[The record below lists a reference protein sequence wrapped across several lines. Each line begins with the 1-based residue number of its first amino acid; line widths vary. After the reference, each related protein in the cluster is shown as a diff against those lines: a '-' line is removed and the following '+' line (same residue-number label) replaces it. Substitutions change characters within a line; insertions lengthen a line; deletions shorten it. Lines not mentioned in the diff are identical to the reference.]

1 MLKTATAFAA
11 LLAAT
16 AFVVPTVSQ
25 AQEVRSARV
34 SYLDLDLASDIGQQ
48 SLQRRIFHAA
58 ESVCG
63 IGAIR
68 MDIKSAFLA
77 ADCRDDAVAT
87 AQPQFAAAVNA
98 ARHGTVTV
106 GGAAALIITA
116 R

>member
-1 MLKTATAFAA
+1 MKTVIAVAA
-11 LLAAT
+11 VLAAS
-16 AFVVPTVSQ
+16 AFVVPTVAQ
-25 AQEVRSARV
+25 AQEVASARV
-34 SYLDLDLASDIGQQ
+34 SYADLDLASDLGQQ
-48 SLQRRIFHAA
+48 NLQRRIFHAA

-68 MDIKSAFLA
+68 VDLKFALLA

-87 AQPQFAAAVNA
+87 AQPQFLAAVDA

-116 R
+116 Q

>member
-1 MLKTATAFAA
+1 MKTVIA
-11 LLAAT
+11 LAAVLAAR
-16 AFVVPTVSQ
+16 AFVVPTVAQ
-25 AQEVRSARV
+25 AQEVASARV
-34 SYLDLDLASDIGQQ
+34 SYVDLDLTSDVGQQ
-48 SLQRRIFHAA
+48 NLQRRIFHAA

-77 ADCRDDAVAT
+77 ADCRDDAIAT
-87 AQPQFAAAVNA
+87 VQPQFAAAVNA

>member
-1 MLKTATAFAA
+1 MLKTVTAATAV
-11 LLAAT
+11 LAAT
-16 AFVVPTVSQ
+16 GFIVPTVAQ
-25 AQEVRSARV
+25 AQEFPSARV
-34 SYLDLDLASDIGQQ
+34 SYADLDLASDVGQQ

-68 MDIKSAFLA
+68 VDIKSAFLA
-77 ADCRDDAVAT
+77 TDCRDDAIAG

-116 R
+116 Q